1 MTQSLS
7 LTAEKRI
14 SDTPANKPPKLP
26 NNKPS
31 GSSFLTLFS
40 LCLAASIAGVGYFG
54 YQEITRLK
62 RSLQEATQELSN
74 VKSQLIQTSGEISQS
89 GKQQSEVK
97 QTTMSRLDTIDSE
110 IRKLWD
116 VSNKRN
122 KQMITNNQKLLENH
136 TTQLTQQKKSLSQQD
151 SELDSTLKRVKILE
165 AKQADDIADM
175 SQQLKAIAL
184 INTDLLALSS
194 EITLIKTEL
203 SNLSSNAAE
212 IEGTHARTEERLK
225 TIQTLL
231 SKKIQQLEASM
242 RALQQE

>member
-26 NNKPS
+26 NNKRS
-31 GSSFLTLFS
+31 GSPFLTVFS
-40 LCLAASIAGVGYFG
+40 LCLAASVAGLGYLG

-122 KQMITNNQKLLENH
+122 KQMIANNQKLLENH
-136 TTQLTQQKKSLSQQD
+136 TTQLTQQD